1 MAHPSARIVCE
12 LMDET
17 EDAVSVYDEI
27 GGAPAVKAAV
37 TVFYDRV
44 TADPDLEQWF
54 QDVDLTRLK
63 AHQRAFL
70 AAALG
75 GPELFSGRGLD
86 AAHADLRI
94 THEAFDAVVEHLAV
108 TLHDLGASDDV
119 VARVRER
126 LEGLRGEIVTSV
138 TA

>member
-1 MAHPSARIVCE
+1 
-12 LMDET
+12 
-17 EDAVSVYDEI
+17 VSVYDEI

-44 TADPDLEQWF
+44 TADPELAEWF
-54 QDVDLTRLK
+54 EGVDLKRLK
-63 AHQRAFL
+63 GHQRAFL

-94 THEAFDAVVEHLAV
+94 TSEAFDAVVEHLVV
-108 TLHDLGASDDV
+108 TLHDLGTSDDIV
-119 VARVRER
+119 SRVRVR
-126 LEGLRGEIVTSV
+126 LEGLRGDIVTAV
-138 TA
+138 TV

>member
-1 MAHPSARIVCE
+1 M
-12 LMDET
+12 
-17 EDAVSVYDEI
+17 SVYDEI

-44 TADPDLEQWF
+44 TADPELEQWF
-54 QDVDLTRLK
+54 KDVDLTRLK

-86 AAHADLRI
+86 TAHADLAI
-94 THEAFDAVVEHLAV
+94 TSEAFDAVVQHLAT
-108 TLHDLGASDDV
+108 TLHDLGVEDDI
-119 VARVRER
+119 VARVGER
-126 LEGLRGEIVTSV
+126 LEGLRGEVV
-138 TA
+138 TAVSV

>member
-1 MAHPSARIVCE
+1 M
-12 LMDET
+12 
-17 EDAVSVYDEI
+17 SVYDEL
-27 GGAPAVKAAV
+27 GGAAAVKAAV

-75 GPELFSGRGLD
+75 GPELFSGRGLES
-86 AAHADLRI
+86 AHAGLGI
-94 THEAFDAVVEHLAV
+94 TPEAFDAVVEHLAV
-108 TLHDLGASDDV
+108 SLHDLGVADDV
-119 VARVRER
+119 VAQVRVRV
-126 LEGLRGEIVTSV
+126 EGLRGEVVDTV
-138 TA
+138 PV

>member
-1 MAHPSARIVCE
+1 M
-12 LMDET
+12 
-17 EDAVSVYDEI
+17 SVYDEI

-44 TADPDLEQWF
+44 TADPELAQWF
-54 QDVDLTRLK
+54 EGVDLRRLK

-70 AAALG
+70 ASALG

-94 THEAFDAVVEHLAV
+94 TPEAFDAVVEHLAV
-108 TLHDLGASDDV
+108 TLHDLGASDDIV
-119 VARVRER
+119 GRVRVR
-126 LEGLRGEIVTSV
+126 LEGLRGDIVTAV
-138 TA
+138 GV

>member
-1 MAHPSARIVCE
+1 M
-12 LMDET
+12 
-17 EDAVSVYDEI
+17 SVYDEI

-37 TVFYDRV
+37 TVFYERV
-44 TADPDLEQWF
+44 TSDPELATWF

-75 GPELFSGRGLD
+75 GPELFTGRGLD
-86 AAHADLRI
+86 AAHAHLGI
-94 THEAFDAVVEHLAV
+94 TSEAFDAVVEHLAV
-108 TLHDLGASDDV
+108 ALHDLGTDDDV

-126 LEGLRGEIVTSV
+126 LDALRGEVV
-138 TA
+138 TAVSA